1 MRTAVVVVDVQEGL
15 VTGEH
20 AVPDAAAF
28 SARLDSLLARA
39 RAAGVQVVHLQDDGI
54 SPGSPIRRGSVGWE
68 LALRVWAGEDVVPK
82 AEDDGFRGTD
92 LHDVLQASGVN
103 RLIIVGIQSEMC
115 VAATARGAIDHGYA
129 VVLPRDG
136 HTTHDVP
143 SDDRGA
149 IAVPAAQVSRVAE
162 WSLGD
167 GIEVPA
173 GVADIVDWAG

>member
-1 MRTAVVVVDVQEGL
+1 MVVDVQEGL

-28 SARLDSLLARA
+28 CARLDSLLAHA

-54 SPGSPIRRGSVGWE
+54 SPGSPIRRGSPGWD
-68 LALRVWAGEDVVPK
+68 LALRVQAGEDVVTK

-92 LHDVLQASGVN
+92 LHDVLQARRVD
-103 RLIIVGIQSEMC
+103 RLIVVGIQSEMC
-115 VAATARGAIDHGYA
+115 VAATARGAVDHGYA

-136 HTTHDVP
+136 HTTYDVP

-149 IAVPAAQVSRVAE
+149 IAVPAAHVARVAE

-167 GIEVPA
+167 GIEIPT
-173 GVADIVDWAG
+173 GVADIDWVE